1 MALEHFHTKQCM
13 LTASGAQRC
22 LTDINYADRTRVIQ
36 LIKKKKTT
44 PQHGNKGTNK
54 VIA

>member
-36 LIKKKKTT
+36 LIKKNP